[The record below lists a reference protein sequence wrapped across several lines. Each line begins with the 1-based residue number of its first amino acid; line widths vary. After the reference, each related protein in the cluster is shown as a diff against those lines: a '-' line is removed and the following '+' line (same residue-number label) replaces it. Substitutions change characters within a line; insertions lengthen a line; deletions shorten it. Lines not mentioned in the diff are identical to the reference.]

1 MSARLLKFTAILAT
15 AGLLCAFGGEPMYE
29 PPAGDVADVA
39 VIKAVTS
46 GHPDM
51 TKLVSIDGKACGVKG
66 KTTMTPGEHTIGFVV
81 SHAYLRAEPVAEA
94 DSYEHALTF
103 EAKAGHTYVVKSDA
117 ARDTITVWIEDEAT
131 GERLIEDKIART

>member
-29 PPAGDVADVA
+29 PPAGDVEDVA
-39 VIKAVTS
+39 MIKAVTG

-51 TKLVSIDGKACGVKG
+51 TRLVSIDGKACGVKG
-66 KTTMTPGEHTIGFVV
+66 QVALTPGKHTIEFLV
-81 SHAYLRAEPVAEA
+81 SHAYLRAEPVPEA
-94 DSYEHALTF
+94 DSYEHALSF
-103 EAKAGHTYVVKSDA
+103 EAKAGHTYVVKSDS

-131 GERLIEDKIART
+131 GERLIEDKIGRT